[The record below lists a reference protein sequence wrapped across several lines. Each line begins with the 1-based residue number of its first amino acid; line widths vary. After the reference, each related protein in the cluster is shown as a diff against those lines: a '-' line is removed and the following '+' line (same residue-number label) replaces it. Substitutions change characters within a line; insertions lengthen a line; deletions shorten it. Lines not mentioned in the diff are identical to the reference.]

1 MASVPGRSF
10 RGRRGNQAGGQ
21 PAGSRGLGRWSQG
34 NPVQPQPSART
45 LPTGPSRFQ
54 GQLPTPK
61 ASPSGPST
69 DAKASSPPQ
78 PDATPMHHRMLF
90 LLAHLVGLQVEVHT
104 KDGKRYVGL
113 LHSATTEDDLGVVL
127 KFAREITTSTHHVV
141 RPLPSFIVL
150 GKDCVSISATG
161 VDFASLEKARDH
173 EKLGFKTD
181 TGISGHS
188 GQLTEREL
196 RPWNPEEHTTPS
208 AATKPDIFNVNNL
221 EAMDWC
227 EVDEPTVGLSGT
239 TAPLSGLGDSGR
251 NQGPWDQFA
260 ANEKLFGLRTD
271 FNEEIYT
278 TRLDRSRPDYKQR
291 EAEAIRL
298 AQEIAQAPT
307 SNLHV
312 AEERGH
318 AVTEDTVDEED
329 RYGAVIRDPRPGK
342 YMPPA
347 LRRHWDGRPPAS
359 PPTRPV
365 TDGHKRNSSSHLE
378 HPQVPPMRGRMSS
391 LDASLHAPPG
401 LFRAH
406 TTSAVPLAKEIIP
419 GRESTSPASLAAV
432 QEAPEST
439 SVPVPVP
446 AATPTPPTSRSKPKF
461 KAPGPGGLAIDTKS
475 PAVRKVAMDPEARQ
489 RASPLDIIGPKIA
502 QQLAATSKAG
512 GRPALTRNGDD
523 SYGSTVPMSAVERSS
538 KPIEHEI
545 VGTFRQF
552 VSTEK
557 ERLQHTKQAFLRK
570 AKDGRV
576 ADLINFS
583 KNFKLKT
590 PMPADLARIVGK
602 PSPAPA
608 ETAPASKAPA
618 KSLASSKASAPTTA
632 ASVASASPPTSG
644 ATPTA
649 MASAADSKLTS
660 TPLASAGNF
669 KLNINA
675 MSFKPNP
682 GATPFVPK
690 PRSTSK
696 PPATTSTH
704 DSALLAFFG
713 TRTVPRSGP
722 SLNKLYEAAF
732 RPCSAAPKPLT
743 VGPTWPLGTK
753 TFLQQFSAQSSAG
766 HGGDLYESTMYSGP
780 GGYGYAYGYGGPSYH
795 RYPAMYGDGTM
806 PPQGHAGGVPSTG
819 AGGPLPPPH
828 PSGML
833 LGMGMPMGVGPMPM
847 PYLGGQAA
855 GSPAYAGHPHPP
867 PPYGPVPTSAPYGAP
882 MLMTA
887 SAPGGMYAGSGPLPP
902 AVSASQS
909 MASRPFGKHHGP
921 EDMAHGA
928 SGPGSYGSPRRS
940 PAVHPQPMP
949 GAGYGY
955 PTMVGHNTARYS
967 ADLSSISSMGSPVT
981 HPSSGPAMP
990 PGSMHSGPPAYSTAN
1005 GLPAMNPSHSHHGPV
1020 AVSAPYSPAMGAG
1033 YAMYP
1038 PHHYPSPYPGNQP
1051 TGYAK
1056 PHGPHGGPPPG
1067 PGYGHHYPTAY
1078 SPNPSARAHHH
1089 PPTAHPSDHPSP
1101 MVDH

>member
-1 MASVPGRSF
+1 MQPPTNGRSL
-10 RGRRGNQAGGQ
+10 
-21 PAGSRGLGRWSQG
+21 PAGLNRPQG
-34 NPVQPQPSART
+34 H
-45 LPTGPSRFQ
+45 LPA
-54 GQLPTPK
+54 PK
-61 ASPSGPST
+61 ASPSGST
-69 DAKASSPPQ
+69 DDSKVASLLQ
-78 PDATPMHHRMLF
+78 PEATAMHHRMLF

-127 KFAREITTSTHHVV
+127 KFAREITSSTQRVA
-141 RPLPSFIVL
+141 RPLPSLIIL
-150 GKDCVSISATG
+150 GKDCVGIAATG
-161 VDFASLEKARDH
+161 VDFASLDKVRDH

-196 RPWNPEEHTTPS
+196 RPWNPDEHTTPS
-208 AATKPDIFNVNNL
+208 TAAKPDIFDVNSL
-221 EAMDWC
+221 EAVDWC
-227 EVDEPTVGLSGT
+227 EVDEPTAGFSGT
-239 TAPLSGLGDSGR
+239 AASLGGLEDVGR

-260 ANEKLFGLRTD
+260 ANEKLFGLKTD

-278 TRLDRSRPDYKQR
+278 TRLDRSHPDYKKR

-307 SNLHV
+307 SNLHI

-318 AVTEDTVDEED
+318 AVAEDTVDEED

-347 LRRHWDGRPPAS
+347 LRRHWDGRPPTS
-359 PPTRPV
+359 PPTRPA
-365 TDGHKRNSSSHLE
+365 TEGHKRNASSHSE
-378 HPQVPPMRGRMSS
+378 HPPVPPMRGRMSS
-391 LDASLHAPPG
+391 LDTTLHAPPG

-406 TTSAVPLAKEIIP
+406 TTSAVPLAKEATP
-419 GRESTSPASLAAV
+419 GRESTPPASLAAV
-432 QEAPEST
+432 QEAPEPTST
-439 SVPVPVP
+439 PSQ
-446 AATPTPPTSRSKPKF
+446 AATPMPTASRPKPRF

-475 PAVRKVAMDPEARQ
+475 PTVRKVAMDPEARQ

-502 QQLAATSKAG
+502 QQLAATGKAG
-512 GRPALTRNGDD
+512 GRPALARGGDD
-523 SYGSTVPMSAVERSS
+523 PYGSTVPMSAVERSS

-590 PMPADLARIVGK
+590 PMPADLAKIVGK
-602 PSPAPA
+602 PAPSLSDN
-608 ETAPASKAPA
+608 APVSKAPA
-618 KSLASSKASAPTTA
+618 KPPALSEPAAETTKVSA
-632 ASVASASPPTSG
+632 ASTNPPTSG
-644 ATPTA
+644 ATP
-649 MASAADSKLTS
+649 MATVKPTS
-660 TPLASAGNF
+660 SPPSSAGSF
-669 KLNINA
+669 KLNVNA
-675 MSFKPNP
+675 ISFKPNP

-690 PRSTSK
+690 PRSTPK
-696 PPATTSTH
+696 PPASTSAH
-704 DSALLAFFG
+704 DTALVAFFG
-713 TRTVPRSGP
+713 SRTVPRCGP
-722 SLNKLYEAAF
+722 SLTKLYEAAF
-732 RPCSAAPKPLT
+732 TPHPASPKPST
-743 VGPTWPLGTK
+743 VGPTWPFGTK
-753 TFLQQFSAQSSAG
+753 TFLQQFSAQSTAG
-766 HGGDLYESTMYSGP
+766 PGSDLYDGAMYPGP
-780 GGYGYAYGYGGPSYH
+780 GGYGYAYGYGGPGYH
-795 RYPAMYGDGTM
+795 RYPPMYGDGTM
-806 PPQGHAGGVPSTG
+806 PPQGHAGGIPPSA
-819 AGGPLPPPH
+819 AGGPPPPH
-828 PSGML
+828 PSGMP
-833 LGMGMPMGVGPMPM
+833 LGMGMPMGPMPM

-887 SAPGGMYAGSGPLPP
+887 SAPGGMYAGSMPLPP

-909 MASRPFGKHHGP
+909 MVSRPYGKLHGP

-928 SGPGSYGSPRRS
+928 SGPSSYGSPRRS

-955 PTMVGHNTARYS
+955 PTMVGHNPARYS
-967 ADLSSISSMGSPVT
+967 ADLSSLSSMGSPVA

-990 PGSMHSGPPAYSTAN
+990 PGGMHSGPPAYSAAN
-1005 GLPAMNPSHSHHGPV
+1005 GLSAMNPSHSHHGPT
-1020 AVSAPYSPAMGAG
+1020 AASAPYSPTMGAAG

-1038 PHHYPSPYPGNQP
+1038 HHPYSSPYPGSQP

-1056 PHGPHGGPPPG
+1056 PHGPHSGPPPG
-1067 PGYGHHYPTAY
+1067 PGYGHPYPTTY
-1078 SPNPSARAHHH
+1078 SPSPSTRAHH
-1089 PPTAHPSDHPSP
+1089 PPTAQPSDHPSP